1 MYVLSWRHTLT
12 PSHPHTLTPSQESL
26 EGVSVVEVSGQD
38 LCLTWTQPDSLHW
51 TFHISSSVSHTHT
64 TTSHTHTHTHTH
76 TTRTGIFVVCVN
88 VHQLCTL
95 DSLNRTEVF
104 VSWRSDVWHEKISYL
119 EDEYS

>member
-1 MYVLSWRHTLT
+1 MYVYRVGDT

-51 TFHISSSVSHTHT
+51 TFHISSSVSHTHI
-64 TTSHTHTHTHTH
+64 THTHNTHA
-76 TTRTGIFVVCVN
+76 GIFVVCVN
-88 VHQLCTL
+88 AHQLCTL

-104 VSWRSDVWHEKISYL
+104 VSWRSDYCMA
-119 EDEYS
+119 